1 MIKNIKDLPLS
12 YQNLLAEFQAEKDIE
27 EGIATDYVVQP
38 NKEDVQDEYE
48 RLESVIEEEGESEYD
63 EYDENTYDMTAIS
76 PYMRDAFDDFS
87 EEEDFD
93 ED

>member
-12 YQNLLAEFQAEKDIE
+12 YQNLLAEFQAEKDVE

>member
-1 MIKNIKDLPLS
+1 MTKNIKDLPLS
-12 YQNLLAEFQAEKDIE
+12 YQNLLAEFQVEKDVE

-63 EYDENTYDMTAIS
+63 ENDENTYDMTAIS

>member
-12 YQNLLAEFQAEKDIE
+12 YQNLLAEFQVEKDVE

>member
-12 YQNLLAEFQAEKDIE
+12 YQNLLAEFQVEKDVK

-63 EYDENTYDMTAIS
+63 EHDENTYDMTAIS

>member
-1 MIKNIKDLPLS
+1 MP
-12 YQNLLAEFQAEKDIE
+12 
-27 EGIATDYVVQP
+27 P

>member
-1 MIKNIKDLPLS
+1 MPS
-12 YQNLLAEFQAEKDIE
+12 FSEKDVE
-27 EGIATDYVVQP
+27 EGIATDYVVPP

>member
-12 YQNLLAEFQAEKDIE
+12 YQNLLAELKVEKDVE

>member
-12 YQNLLAEFQAEKDIE
+12 YQNLLAEFQVEKDVE

-38 NKEDVQDEYE
+38 KKEDVQDEYE
-48 RLESVIEEEGESEYD
+48 RLESVIEEEDESEYD

-87 EEEDFD
+87 EEEDSD

>member
-12 YQNLLAEFQAEKDIE
+12 YQNLLAEFQVEKDVE

-63 EYDENTYDMTAIS
+63 ENDENTYDMTAIS